1 MTENMLAL
9 IIIAQLTI
17 LVFMIII
24 FALYLRLNRMMNAYI
39 ASNDRVI
46 ASEEERVSLAFEALE
61 LLMKYFGGVSQECED
76 IQAKSKEILS
86 IAEDKAQH
94 ARLTMQEARRML
106 TKENNVAPEDVKE
119 EKGEENNE

>member
-24 FALYLRLNRMMNAYI
+24 FALYLRLNRMMNAYTT
-39 ASNDRVI
+39 SNDRVI

-61 LLMKYFGGVSQECED
+61 LLLKYFGGVSQECED
-76 IQAKSKEILS
+76 IQAKSKEILN

-106 TKENNVAPEDVKE
+106 AKENNVAPEETPAE
-119 EKGEENNE
+119 EAQA